1 MQCGMLNAFLQKP
14 MMVDRSLKPVDV
26 AFWCEAVKPHVNA
39 RNAYVFH
46 SLLVDFNAVNIQ

>member
-1 MQCGMLNAFLQKP
+1 MLNAFLQKP